1 MLYRVNVSYQDF
13 AYVPPIDLQ
22 AGEVV
27 ELDDAMANHCNR
39 AKHLCVE
46 LYHGERTVNA
56 PPQDRMAHGAETRG
70 ENIGVMKPSDT
81 VFRATKG
88 GKRG

>member
-13 AYVPPIDLQ
+13 AHVPPIDLR

-27 ELDDAMANHCNR
+27 ELDDATANHCNR

-46 LYHGERTVNA
+46 LYHGERVLNT
-56 PPQDRMAHGAETRG
+56 PPHDRMERIAETRG
-70 ENIGVMKPSDT
+70 ENIGVMKPGDT